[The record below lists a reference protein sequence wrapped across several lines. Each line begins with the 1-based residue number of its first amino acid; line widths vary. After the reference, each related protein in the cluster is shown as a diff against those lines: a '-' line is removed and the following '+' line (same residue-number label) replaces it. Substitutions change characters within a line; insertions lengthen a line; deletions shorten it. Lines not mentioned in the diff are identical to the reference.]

1 MSLTMYTV
9 WQTIDDDVDQFIC
22 YCPTVDD
29 AQDEVD
35 RINSLLSERGI
46 PGWVSSAYWDH
57 FR

>member
-1 MSLTMYTV
+1 MFTV
-9 WQTIDDDVDQFIC
+9 WQTSPDDIDQFIC
-22 YCPTVDD
+22 YCPTEQD

-46 PGWVSSAYWDH
+46 PSWISSAYWDN